1 MSPQTETKASVGFKA
16 GVKDYKLTYYTPEYE
31 TKDTDILA
39 AFRVTPQPGVPP
51 EEAGAAVAAESSTG
65 NVFGFKA
72 LRALRLEDLRIP
84 PAYSKTFQGPPHG
97 IQSERDKLNKYGRPL
112 LDWDVLLNQ
121 NWDYPQRTTVE
132 HVMNVYVVDLILPKM
147 MKM

>member
-1 MSPQTETKASVGFKA
+1 MDLPVLIVTRTMLSYRGLFAGEEDQYIAYVAYPLDLFEEGSVTKMFTSIV
-16 GVKDYKLTYYTPEYE
+16 
-31 TKDTDILA
+31 
-39 AFRVTPQPGVPP
+39 
-51 EEAGAAVAAESSTG
+51 G

-72 LRALRLEDLRIP
+72 LRALR
-84 PAYSKTFQGPPHG
+84 PPHG

-112 LDWDVLLNQ
+112 LGCILNQ
-121 NWDYPQRTTVE
+121 NWDYPQKTTVE